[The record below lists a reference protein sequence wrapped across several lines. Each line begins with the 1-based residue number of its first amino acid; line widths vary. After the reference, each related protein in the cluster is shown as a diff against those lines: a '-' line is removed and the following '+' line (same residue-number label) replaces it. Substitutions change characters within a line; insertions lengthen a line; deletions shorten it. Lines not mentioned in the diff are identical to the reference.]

1 VKLLKGELFMILEQA
16 AEYAV
21 PADSTRLEALATRLR
36 ERNFEV
42 LVVTDAAN
50 APDPRDR
57 QPEGRP

>member
-1 VKLLKGELFMILEQA
+1 MIREQA